1 MNTEETAPGSS
12 AQRGATRSVDR
23 LLVVRGKHT
32 ALRVKLPEV
41 GTVNL
46 GSSPD
51 NDLVVREPGV
61 EALHLIVQLGPTVSA
76 EVRGAD
82 SGWLKARKKGAPLEQ
97 PLDPGERIE
106 FGEGDRVRLGSVEL
120 ELLPEPE
127 PLVSLNDDRSPL
139 GPGTVVV
146 APESRALVRLA
157 EQLAVAGADVLILG
171 ETGVGKD
178 LYANLIH
185 RRSDR
190 SGRPLMR
197 IASPA
202 AYEAFLRGG
211 HQEQPGGTVLLD
223 EVGGLSSNAQLALAQ
238 LLDRADRRELRV
250 LATSN
255 HDLLAETQSGRFRKD
270 LYFRLAKVTLR
281 VPPLREREREILPL
295 AELALSL
302 SGARATLSPEAR
314 AALLDY
320 AWPGNVRE
328 LFNVVER
335 ALMVS
340 GGATITPEHLPSELA
355 EVAPSAGRQGAS
367 LSQNVGDAA
376 PAGSLREELAQIER
390 RRILEA
396 LEKYPTQVEAAKA
409 LDIPIRTFVNRLDA
423 LGIPRGKKKD

>member
-1 MNTEETAPGSS
+1 MNTEETAPGTSASPSS
-12 AQRGATRSVDR
+12 SGPGDH

-32 ALRVKLPEV
+32 ALRVKLPET

-46 GSSPD
+46 GSGPH
-51 NDLVVREPGV
+51 NDLVVREIGV
-61 EALHLIVQLGPTVSA
+61 ESEHLILHLGPTVSA

-82 SGWLKARKKGAPLEQ
+82 SGWLQARKKGAPLER

-106 FGEGDRVRLGSVEL
+106 LGEGDRLRLGSVEL
-120 ELLPEPE
+120 EVLPEPE
-127 PLVSLNDDRSPL
+127 PLAPVHDDRSPL

-185 RRSDR
+185 RRSER
-190 SGRPLMR
+190 SGRPLLR

-202 AYEAFLRGG
+202 AYENFLRGG
-211 HQEQPGGTVLLD
+211 HKDQAGGTVLLD
-223 EVGGLSSNAQLALAQ
+223 EVGGLSPSAQLALAQ
-238 LLDRADRRELRV
+238 LLDQADRRELRV

-255 HDLLAETQSGRFRKD
+255 HDLSAETQSGRFRKD

-281 VPPLREREREILPL
+281 VSPLRERPTEILPL

-302 SGARATLSPEAR
+302 SGARVGLAPETR

-320 AWPGNVRE
+320 GWPGNVRE

-355 EVAPSAGRQGAS
+355 EFPMASGRSVVSPGTNPAE
-367 LSQNVGDAA
+367 GA
-376 PAGSLREELAQIER
+376 PAGSLRDELAQIEK

>member
-61 EALHLIVQLGPTVSA
+61 EALHLILQLGSTVSA

>member
-1 MNTEETAPGSS
+1 MNTEETAPGTSARAQSS
-12 AQRGATRSVDR
+12 GPEVR

-32 ALRVKLPEV
+32 ALRVVLPEAGAV
-41 GTVNL
+41 HL
-46 GSSPD
+46 GSGLE
-51 NDLVVREPGV
+51 NDLVVQEPGV
-61 EALHLIVQLGPTVSA
+61 EPLHLVLHLGPTVSA
-76 EVRGAD
+76 EILGAD
-82 SGWLKARKKGAPLEQ
+82 SGCLRARKKGAPLEQ

-106 FGEGDRVRLGSVEL
+106 VGEGDRLRLGSVEL
-120 ELLPEPE
+120 ELLPEPAALA
-127 PLVSLNDDRSPL
+127 PVNDDRSPL

-185 RRSDR
+185 RRSER
-190 SGRPLMR
+190 SARPLLR

-211 HQEQPGGTVLLD
+211 HKEHSGGTVLLD

-238 LLDRADRRELRV
+238 LLDQADRRELRV

-255 HDLLAETQSGRFRKD
+255 HDLLAETQGGRFRKD

-281 VPPLREREREILPL
+281 VPPLRERSTEILPL
-295 AELALSL
+295 AELTLSL
-302 SGARATLSPEAR
+302 SGARAGLSPEAR

-320 AWPGNVRE
+320 GWPGNVRE

-340 GGATITPEHLPSELA
+340 AGGTITLEHLPPELSETPP
-355 EVAPSAGRQGAS
+355 PSGRGAGAAAA
-367 LSQNVGDAA
+367 NPGDAA
-376 PAGSLREELAQIER
+376 PPGSLRDELAQIER

-423 LGIPRGKKKD
+423 LGIPRGKKRD